1 MDIFVESRTP
11 KKPSEGGG
19 EQLTAALSTAR
30 STLTSWWGGAGAATE
45 AEAEAEVAAP
55 ATTDAPA
62 PEEGNGAGG
71 DGAGEG
77 TGWGSWF
84 SSTLKSTAESAST
97 LSTAASKHLDVLVEA
112 LPSDEQIIGF
122 AKTAAATARLVASD
136 VAKEFVED
144 GSDSDDG
151 FESMLDELQEK
162 FGATAGAPSDD
173 GIALPW
179 DTIQGD
185 DGAKDEMREKIL
197 RLSGDART
205 FMVDP
210 PVEELGGGF
219 EFDAESAALAQRLRI
234 FDARLRKALRLLVGG
249 GKVAEVDFW
258 RNYLYR
264 LTLVR
269 DEFKLREW
277 ADALAEGGS
286 GGRGGSGSG
295 GNGSGDGGASG
306 TPTTA
311 EGVAVRFATPDLA
324 ALERTV
330 SGAAAQ
336 RDERE
341 AEALGMDAFASDE
354 PCFGTSALR
363 GALELD
369 GGAAGAEA
377 EAALDADDIDSLLAG
392 VEAENA
398 AAAVPAV
405 AAEEDVDV
413 DSLLADIAA
422 ESGGGGGAEEDDLD
436 VDALLAETEA

>member
-1 MDIFVESRTP
+1 MDIFVASRTP
-11 KKPSEGGG
+11 KKADEGGG
-19 EQLTAALSTAR
+19 GQIRAALSNAR
-30 STLTSWWGGAGAATE
+30 STLTSWWGGSDAVAEGDGAVPAATTE
-45 AEAEAEVAAP
+45 TP
-55 ATTDAPA
+55 ARLS
-62 PEEGNGAGG
+62 EEG
-71 DGAGEG
+71 DGAGDA
-77 TGWGSWF
+77 GWGSWL
-84 SSTLKSTAESAST
+84 SSTLKTTAESAST
-97 LSTAASKHLDVLVEA
+97 LGSAASKHLDVLVEA
-112 LPSDEQIIGF
+112 LPSDEQILGF
-122 AKTAAATARLVASD
+122 AKNAAATARLVASD
-136 VAKEFVED
+136 VAKEFAEA

-151 FESMLDELQEK
+151 FESMLDVIEEK
-162 FGATAGAPSDD
+162 LEAAAGAPSDD
-173 GIALPW
+173 GAALPW

-210 PVEELGGGF
+210 PAEELDATF
-219 EFDAESAALAQRLRI
+219 EFDADSVALAQRLRA
-234 FDARLRKALRLLVGG
+234 FDVRLRKALRLLVGG

-277 ADALAEGGS
+277 ADAIAEGGS
-286 GGRGGSGSG
+286 SARGGG
-295 GNGSGDGGASG
+295 GGGGGDGGARGGGSGDGGASG

-311 EGVAVRFATPDLA
+311 EGVEVRFATPDLA
-324 ALERTV
+324 SLERTV

-336 RDERE
+336 RGERE
-341 AEALGMDAFASDE
+341 AEALRMDAFASDE
-354 PCFGTSALR
+354 PSFGS
-363 GALELD
+363 GALSGARELD
-369 GGAAGAEA
+369 GGAAGAAA

-398 AAAVPAV
+398 AAAPAV
-405 AAEEDVDV
+405 AAEEEVDV

-422 ESGGGGGAEEDDLD
+422 ESGGGGGAEDDDLD